1 VVLSA
6 TSSLGKKLLAGLL
19 LCMLTLVSV
28 PSQAEKIY
36 TLKFATLAPAGTTWV
51 KLLHEWADEVRKE
64 SKGRLI
70 FRIYPGGVQGDEPD
84 VLKKIRF
91 GQLQG
96 GAFTGYGI
104 GQIYSPTRV
113 LELPFL
119 FNNIEEIDYVRKQY
133 MPDIEQG
140 YRDNGYEML
149 GWMEVGFIYFF
160 SKHPIQ
166 SLDDLKDRRICRDN
180 GYEMLG
186 WMEVGFIYFF
196 SKHPIQSLDDL
207 KDRRIWNWQGDPMG
221 KAFFSASGLSPV
233 PLSIIDVYT
242 SLSTGLIDTVYAPP
256 LGAIAMQWF
265 TKTKYITDVPMANGI
280 GSLVVSRRFFQN
292 LPQDLQKI
300 LKRTGEATGEKLIAA
315 TRKDNTEGLE
325 ILQQRGMQLVEGDE
339 DLQSGEV
346 ENIRLRA
353 GEILMDNGYIPKSV
367 IDEVNSW
374 LEDYRDGKT
383 KDPVDVP

>member
-1 VVLSA
+1 LNITSGLS
-6 TSSLGKKLLAGLL
+6 KQLLTGLL

-28 PSQAEKIY
+28 PAQAEKIY

-64 SKGRLI
+64 SKGRLL

-119 FNNIEEIDYVRKQY
+119 FNDIEEIDYVRKQF

-140 YRDNGYEML
+140 YRDNGYELL
-149 GWMEVGFIYFF
+149 GWMEVGFVYFF
-160 SKHPIQ
+160 SKKPI
-166 SLDDLKDRRICRDN
+166 
-180 GYEMLG
+180 
-186 WMEVGFIYFF
+186 V
-196 SKHPIQSLDDL
+196 SLDDL

-221 KAFFSASGLSPV
+221 KAFFDASGLSPV

-265 TKTKYITDVPMANGI
+265 TKTNYITDVPMANGI

-300 LKRTGEATGEKLIAA
+300 LKRTGEATGEKLIVA

-325 ILQQRGMQLVEGDE
+325 VLQQRGMQIVEGAE
-339 DLQSGEV
+339 DLESGEV
-346 ENIRLRA
+346 ENIRIRA
-353 GEILMDNGYIPKSV
+353 GESLMANGYIPEAV
-367 IDEVNSW
+367 IDQVNNW
-374 LEDYRDGKT
+374 LADYRAEKA
-383 KDPVDVP
+383 KDTVDVPE